1 MHAMT
6 VEEETKE
13 VVVHQAPARAVIPLS
28 RMHMPFDAAAIA
40 MQIGWTPLMRAYFGR
55 AKTAL
60 INDIARALSR
70 RLFCLAGS
78 MTDPLDLKG
87 LPFIEYGEVHYA
99 AEAMIKAAVESGDVL
114 IFLDEMTTFPGAVR
128 AVILKMIHER
138 LCGPHILHSNTMFA
152 AACNAAID
160 APNGRPLDAGNI
172 NRMVVMDMPPLT
184 RDDVSRWNTLNTKGF
199 DKAGMPTWTIVP
211 SDWRDTHREAIAGLI
226 DVWADVGD
234 NWKAWDE
241 RAANNEKG
249 DFMPYGSLRSWEMA
263 TDVIAAARASG
274 IHYEDE
280 RMVLLVKGC
289 VGAASA
295 AALLTEMKVLAIVP
309 TAADMLSGEREIPNG
324 MFETRLAAMRLYD
337 YAVKHADENTA
348 RRVTQLILVA
358 AERAG
363 AGVCRKPLAM
373 TYGLLSGRKLNKKD
387 YAESLATVIAS
398 NRIRLGSE

>member
-1 MHAMT
+1 
-6 VEEETKE
+6 
-13 VVVHQAPARAVIPLS
+13 
-28 RMHMPFDAAAIA
+28 
-40 MQIGWTPLMRAYFGR
+40 
-55 AKTAL
+55 
-60 INDIARALSR
+60 
-70 RLFCLAGS
+70 
-78 MTDPLDLKG
+78 
-87 LPFIEYGEVHYA
+87 
-99 AEAMIKAAVESGDVL
+99 
-114 IFLDEMTTFPGAVR
+114 
-128 AVILKMIHER
+128 
-138 LCGPHILHSNTMFA
+138 
-152 AACNAAID
+152 
-160 APNGRPLDAGNI
+160 
-172 NRMVVMDMPPLT
+172 
-184 RDDVSRWNTLNTKGF
+184 
-199 DKAGMPTWTIVP
+199 
-211 SDWRDTHREAIAGLI
+211 
-226 DVWADVGD
+226 
-234 NWKAWDE
+234 
-241 RAANNEKG
+241 
-249 DFMPYGSLRSWEMA
+249 MA